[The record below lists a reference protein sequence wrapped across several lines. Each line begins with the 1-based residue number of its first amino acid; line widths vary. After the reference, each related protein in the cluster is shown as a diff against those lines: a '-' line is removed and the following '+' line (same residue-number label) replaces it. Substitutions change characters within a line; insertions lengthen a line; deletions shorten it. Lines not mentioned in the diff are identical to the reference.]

1 MATESK
7 IKEDSV
13 AVPVAQG
20 DLDAVSNGTFY
31 NPHEVLGG
39 HLGPDEH
46 EDVVTIRVLRPL
58 AKSVTII
65 TENAR
70 TQAVHEHN
78 GVFMAL
84 IPAIKTDDGF
94 GVPDYRIST
103 EYEDG
108 STVVSDDPYRYLPTI
123 GDLDMYLFGEGRH
136 ERLWEALGARVLRY
150 DDPLGSNDG
159 VKGEQLVGTAFTVWA
174 PNAHAVRVVGDF
186 NGWNGRT
193 HAMRELGSSGVWELF
208 IPGVETGTIYKY
220 EILNANNEWVMK
232 ADPME
237 RSHEIPPRTGSI
249 VVDSVH
255 AWHDEN
261 WMDQRAK
268 TDPHNGP
275 VSIYEVHASSWRK
288 DVKNYR
294 ELADKLVPYV
304 QKEGFT
310 HVEFMPLAEHPFSG
324 SWGYQV
330 TGYYAIDSRLGG
342 PDDFKY
348 LVEKMHEAGIGVIMD
363 WVPAHFPKDAHGLA
377 DFDGTPTFE
386 YADPRLG
393 EHPDWGTKVFDYGKA
408 EVRNFLIANALFWI
422 EHFHVD
428 GLRVDAVAS
437 MLYLDYG
444 KQDGQWV
451 ANKYGGNENL
461 EAIDFFKHL
470 NSVVLGRNKG
480 AVMIAEESTAWPK
493 VTGSPEDDGLGFSL
507 KWNMGWMHD
516 FTEYMKLDPYF
527 RKNAHHMM
535 TFAMQYAYSENYIL
549 VLSHD
554 EVVHL
559 KCSMINKM
567 PGLGFDKFAN
577 LKAGYAFMMGHPGK
591 KLLFMGQE
599 FAQLREWSE
608 KREID
613 WFLLAEPEHRDIQNW
628 YRDLLHLYKNNK
640 ALYEMDNDPAGFEWI
655 NADDI
660 FRSIYS
666 FVRHSKNK
674 EKNLLFV
681 CNFTPVEREDYRVG
695 VPTRKT
701 LKLVLNSD
709 EEKYG
714 GKGEKRPLTY
724 KPVKKE
730 CDGQAYSIAYPL
742 PAYGVAVFEY

>member
-1 MATESK
+1 MARRK
-7 IKEDSV
+7 G
-13 AVPVAQG
+13 AGRNA
-20 DLDAVSNGTFY
+20 
-31 NPHEVLGG
+31 
-39 HLGPDEH
+39 
-46 EDVVTIRVLRPL
+46 
-58 AKSVTII
+58 AKSAGKGIV
-65 TENAR
+65 NHAAGGMAGS
-70 TQAVHEHN
+70 AVKKASGGASRNRANSPAKNTAADAASMKANEH
-78 GVFMAL
+78 A
-84 IPAIKTDDGF
+84 
-94 GVPDYRIST
+94 
-103 EYEDG
+103 YE
-108 STVVSDDPYRYLPTI
+108 I
-123 GDLDMYLFGEGRH
+123 GELDHYLFGQGNHYEIYKK
-136 ERLWEALGARVLRY
+136 LGAHKVV
-150 DDPLGSNDG
+150 NDKTEG
-159 VKGEQLVGTAFTVWA
+159 VYFAVWA
-174 PNAHAVRVVGDF
+174 PNAKNVSVVGEF
-186 NGWNGRT
+186 NDWNLERDRMERQEPLGIYVKFVPEAKEGQLYKFCIET
-193 HAMRELGSSGVWELF
+193 QKGELL
-208 IPGVETGTIYKY
+208 Y
-220 EILNANNEWVMK
+220 K
-232 ADPME
+232 ADPFANYAE
-237 RSHEIPPRTGSI
+237 LRPGTASRITDLSRIRWT
-249 VVDSVH
+249 DD
-255 AWHDEN
+255 AW
-261 WMDQRAK
+261 MKARK
-268 TDPHNGP
+268 TWNHKKNPM
-275 VSIYEVHASSWRK
+275 SIYEVHMGSWMRHPGRE
-288 DVKNYR
+288 DEGFYTYR
-294 ELADKLVPYV
+294 EFAEAIVKYV
-304 QKEGFT
+304 KEMGYT
-310 HVEFMPLAEHPFSG
+310 HVELMGIAEHPFDG

-330 TGYYAIDSRLGG
+330 TGYYAPTSRYGS
-342 PDDFKY
+342 PEDFAY
-348 LVEKMHEAGIGVIMD
+348 LVDLLHKNNIGVILD

-701 LKLVLNSD
+701 LKLV
-709 EEKYG
+709 
-714 GKGEKRPLTY
+714 
-724 KPVKKE
+724 
-730 CDGQAYSIAYPL
+730 
-742 PAYGVAVFEY
+742 

>member
-94 GVPDYRIST
+94 DVPDYRIST

-159 VKGEQLVGTAFTVWA
+159 VKGEQLAGTAFTVWA

-208 IPGVETGTIYKY
+208 IPGVEAGTIYKY

-363 WVPAHFPKDAHGLA
+363 WFRRISRRTRSPLA
-377 DFDGTPTFE
+377 DSM
-386 YADPRLG
+386 ARLCTRIRTR
-393 EHPDWGTKVFDYGKA
+393 P
-408 EVRNFLIANALFWI
+408 
-422 EHFHVD
+422 
-428 GLRVDAVAS
+428 VAS
-437 MLYLDYG
+437 
-444 KQDGQWV
+444 
-451 ANKYGGNENL
+451 
-461 EAIDFFKHL
+461 I
-470 NSVVLGRNKG
+470 RIG
-480 AVMIAEESTAWPK
+480 APMCSISDAAKCATSWWPTPASGWTSTISTRCAW
-493 VTGSPEDDGLGFSL
+493 TRSPRCCTWITAASRASGIRTSTVDERTSRPS
-507 KWNMGWMHD
+507 
-516 FTEYMKLDPYF
+516 TSS
-527 RKNAHHMM
+527 RK
-535 TFAMQYAYSENYIL
+535 
-549 VLSHD
+549 
-554 EVVHL
+554 
-559 KCSMINKM
+559 
-567 PGLGFDKFAN
+567 PRR
-577 LKAGYAFMMGHPGK
+577 P
-591 KLLFMGQE
+591 
-599 FAQLREWSE
+599 R
-608 KREID
+608 
-613 WFLLAEPEHRDIQNW
+613 
-628 YRDLLHLYKNNK
+628 
-640 ALYEMDNDPAGFEWI
+640 
-655 NADDI
+655 
-660 FRSIYS
+660 
-666 FVRHSKNK
+666 
-674 EKNLLFV
+674 
-681 CNFTPVEREDYRVG
+681 
-695 VPTRKT
+695 TRT
-701 LKLVLNSD
+701 IRAS
-709 EEKYG
+709 
-714 GKGEKRPLTY
+714 
-724 KPVKKE
+724 
-730 CDGQAYSIAYPL
+730 
-742 PAYGVAVFEY
+742 

>member
-7 IKEDSV
+7 INEDVV
-13 AVPVAQG
+13 AVPVPQG
-20 DLDAVSNGTFY
+20 TLDAVSNGTFY

-94 GVPDYRIST
+94 DVPDYRIST

-123 GDLDMYLFGEGRH
+123 GDLDMYLFGEGRD

-208 IPGVETGTIYKY
+208 IPGVEAGTIYKY

-232 ADPME
+232 ADQME
-237 RSHEIPPRTGSI
+237 RSH
-249 VVDSVH
+249 
-255 AWHDEN
+255 
-261 WMDQRAK
+261 
-268 TDPHNGP
+268 
-275 VSIYEVHASSWRK
+275 
-288 DVKNYR
+288 VKNYR

-363 WVPAHFPKDAHGLA
+363 WVPAHFPKDAFALGR
-377 DFDGTPTFE
+377 FDGTPLYE
-386 YADPRLG
+386 DPDPTRG
-393 EHPDWGTKVFDYGKA
+393 EHPDWGTYV
-408 EVRNFLIANALFWI
+408 
-422 EHFHVD
+422 
-428 GLRVDAVAS
+428 
-437 MLYLDYG
+437 
-444 KQDGQWV
+444 
-451 ANKYGGNENL
+451 
-461 EAIDFFKHL
+461 
-470 NSVVLGRNKG
+470 
-480 AVMIAEESTAWPK
+480 
-493 VTGSPEDDGLGFSL
+493 
-507 KWNMGWMHD
+507 
-516 FTEYMKLDPYF
+516 
-527 RKNAHHMM
+527 
-535 TFAMQYAYSENYIL
+535 
-549 VLSHD
+549 
-554 EVVHL
+554 
-559 KCSMINKM
+559 
-567 PGLGFDKFAN
+567 
-577 LKAGYAFMMGHPGK
+577 
-591 KLLFMGQE
+591 
-599 FAQLREWSE
+599 
-608 KREID
+608 
-613 WFLLAEPEHRDIQNW
+613 
-628 YRDLLHLYKNNK
+628 
-640 ALYEMDNDPAGFEWI
+640 
-655 NADDI
+655 
-660 FRSIYS
+660 
-666 FVRHSKNK
+666 
-674 EKNLLFV
+674 
-681 CNFTPVEREDYRVG
+681 
-695 VPTRKT
+695 
-701 LKLVLNSD
+701 
-709 EEKYG
+709 
-714 GKGEKRPLTY
+714 
-724 KPVKKE
+724 
-730 CDGQAYSIAYPL
+730 
-742 PAYGVAVFEY
+742 